1 MNKKLS
7 SILIATTLLLSI
19 GFSACNSDKDPMVD
33 FEPSWSEEEKE
44 EEFLNDTLTGRASTI
59 PEEKPTAIA
68 NKNLINNGVSAY
80 KIVTPEN
87 LTTAEGFAASEIQHF
102 LQEATGCKLEIVS
115 ETVVGSAPYISVGDT
130 ELFKNSTV
138 VEKKD
143 TLGFAGCMIS
153 TVGDNVFLNG
163 ANSTGVLNSG
173 YQFLHYTVDYEAYS
187 PEEIYLSKEKTV
199 PLYAFDYTHSPTA
212 VMGTS
217 SAQMRTIANAAR
229 MKMWDGRWGAN
240 NIDGAVWAGGY
251 FAHSFLHLLDPTQE
265 PGKSHSGDINTEDG
279 WYSNGQL
286 CLTKESAQDA
296 MAEAVA
302 KVFSNSS
309 STMIMLGGMDNG
321 KSCDCDTCKLEATL
335 YGGVGGIYVRFLNS
349 VADKV
354 EAILGED
361 AEFCIYG
368 MSYNAYA
375 APPVKKDANGNFTP
389 VHESVLLNEHA
400 GMMVTTMGSCY
411 NHSMNSDDMCDFASQ
426 FTDRFAGWAA
436 LTDNLFGY
444 TYSINFYN
452 YMIPFNDFNTI
463 EDNIEFIGNLGYK
476 MIYDQTS
483 GKNKMNGFMEL
494 RTYIRS
500 KATWDASTKVH
511 ADKYIDDFFVNYYK
525 AAAVPMKKFYDKLRR
540 HYATIQEMRGEYD
553 VGIYDNTRY
562 AVKSSWPLQVVE
574 EFESYIKEAY
584 EEIDNAMISDEVKTI
599 IRQRVMAE
607 ELMCRWIRLMWYST
621 NYSKAEYDELYA
633 KFVEDCKYC
642 GTTAFQEGQTLQ

>member
-1 MNKKLS
+1 MRKKIS
-7 SILIATTLLLSI
+7 SILIAMTLLVSF
-19 GFSACNSDKDPMVD
+19 GFGACGSDK
-33 FEPSWSEEEKE
+33 EKAFKPAWNDQE
-44 EEFLNDTLTGRASTI
+44 KQEQFLNDTLTGRASTI

-68 NKNLINNGVSAY
+68 NKNVINNGVSAY
-80 KIVTPEN
+80 KIVTPQN
-87 LTTAEGFAASEIQHF
+87 LTTAEGFAASEVQHF
-102 LQEATGCKLEIVS
+102 LQEATGCKLDIVS
-115 ETVVGSAPYISVGDT
+115 ENAVGNSPYISVGDT
-130 ELFKNSTV
+130 ELFKNSSVAT
-138 VEKKD
+138 KKD

-163 ANSTGVLNSG
+163 ADSTGVLNSG
-173 YQFLHYTVDYEAYS
+173 YQFLHYSVDYEAYS
-187 PEEIYLSKEKTV
+187 PDEIYLSKEKTV

-217 SAQMRTIANAAR
+217 SMQMRTMTNAAR

-251 FAHSFLHLLDPTQE
+251 FAHSFLHLLDPSVE
-265 PGKSHSGDINTEDG
+265 PGKSHTGDINTEDG

-296 MAEAVA
+296 MAKAVA
-302 KVFSNSS
+302 KVFESSS

-321 KSCDCDTCKLEATL
+321 QSCACNTCKSEAL
-335 YGGVGGIYVRFLNS
+335 QYGGVGGIYARFLNN

-354 EAILGED
+354 EAILDEE
-361 AEFCIYG
+361 EFYIYG

-375 APPVKKDANGNFTP
+375 APPVTKQANGEFVP
-389 VHESVLLNEHA
+389 AHESVVLNEHA

-411 NHSMNSDDMCDFASQ
+411 NHSMGSDDMCNFASQ
-426 FTDRFAGWAA
+426 FTDRFAGWAT

-444 TYSINFYN
+444 TYSINFFN

-483 GKNKMNGFMEL
+483 GNNKMNGFMEL

-500 KATWDASTKVH
+500 KATWDASVKVH
-511 ADKYIDDFFVNYYK
+511 ADKYVDDFFVNYYK
-525 AAAVPMKKFYDKLRR
+525 AAAVPMKKFYNKLRR
-540 HYATIQEMRGEYD
+540 HYATIQEIRGEYD

-574 EFESYIKEAY
+574 EFEGYIKEAY
-584 EEIDNAMISDEVKTI
+584 EAIDNAMISEETKVV

-607 ELMCRWIRLMWYST
+607 ELMCRWIRLTWYST
-621 NYSKAEYDELYA
+621 GYSKAEHEKLYA
-633 KFVEDCKYC
+633 QFVEDCKYC
-642 GTTAFQEGQTLQ
+642 GTMALQEGQTIN